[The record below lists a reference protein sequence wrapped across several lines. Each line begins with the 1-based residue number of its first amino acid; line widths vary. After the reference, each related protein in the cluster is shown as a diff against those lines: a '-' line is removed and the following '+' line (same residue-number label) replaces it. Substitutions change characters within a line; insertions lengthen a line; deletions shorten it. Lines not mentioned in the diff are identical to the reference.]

1 MSITLPDSPVRK
13 IHRCIKCN
21 NVSIYFW
28 DPKYDRSV
36 TTDEWM
42 TICEQGKDALR
53 KILQPVAEDP
63 KFFLD

>member
-1 MSITLPDSPVRK
+1 
-13 IHRCIKCN
+13 
-21 NVSIYFW
+21 
-28 DPKYDRSV
+28 V

>member
-1 MSITLPDSPVRK
+1 MTITLPKSPVRK

-28 DPKYDRSV
+28 DPKHNQSL

-42 TICEQGKDALR
+42 MICEQGKDALR
-53 KILQPVAEDP
+53 KILQPIREDP

>member
-1 MSITLPDSPVRK
+1 MTITLPKSPVRK

-36 TTDEWM
+36 TTDDWM
-42 TICEQGKDALR
+42 MICEQGKDALR

>member
-1 MSITLPDSPVRK
+1 MTITLPKSPVRK

-28 DPKYDRSV
+28 DPKYDQSV

-53 KILQPVAEDP
+53 KIIQPISEDP

>member
-1 MSITLPDSPVRK
+1 MTITLPKSPVRK

-21 NVSIYFW
+21 NVSLYFW

-42 TICEQGKDALR
+42 MICEQGKNALR
-53 KILQPVAEDP
+53 NILQPITEDP